1 MWAIITC
8 GGLASESNK
17 NQLPTAA
24 SNLHSAQFRFPL
36 SLSSS
41 RFFLDTTPI
50 PINRRPKRNR
60 SAAVDPSS
68 DPSCSSDRRFREL
81 GNVFAAEQASQVG
94 GGGGTL
100 QPLPLDALFEIL
112 LRLAAKELC
121 RLRAVSRPWRA
132 LLSDPH
138 FIAAHA
144 ARHPSPLVVVGYGLS
159 SGYPDGNILC
169 DIMDLSGQ
177 VVKRIRATGD
187 GIEKDLVVSARL
199 DFVEIMRGL
208 NWSRQLLDPAT
219 GAVTVL
225 PEELADEHAALQL
238 DIFEHRSV
246 VAFGKVASTGEY
258 KALRVFDNTSDEPS
272 SEQLCEVF
280 TIDGSNSDA
289 RWRAKR
295 APPVPVD
302 VSLSNM
308 AVVNGIAYFLL
319 NEGYWYGYVRP
330 KFIASFNLGTEEWRR
345 TIQGP
350 KFKFEGS
357 GLGLP
362 SSHMDFNRVSLASL
376 NDCLAV
382 VHCVGSAYIDIWVL
396 MDFEKGLWVRRH
408 RIQIKQ
414 NALDDGVFVH
424 PLLVLNDGRI
434 VTYIGN
440 RGILRIYNPR
450 TTDYTDLA
458 VTMPY
463 VAMDLY
469 TGNLLSL
476 PNAAG

>member
-1 MWAIITC
+1 MRNPPLMLQI
-8 GGLASESNK
+8 GDSGASGMAPPSK
-17 NQLPTAA
+17 
-24 SNLHSAQFRFPL
+24 R
-36 SLSSS
+36 S
-41 RFFLDTTPI
+41 R
-50 PINRRPKRNR
+50 
-60 SAAVDPSS
+60 S
-68 DPSCSSDRRFREL
+68 
-81 GNVFAAEQASQVG
+81 G
-94 GGGGTL
+94 GGGGALRT
-100 QPLPLDALFEIL
+100 LPLDALFEIL
-112 LRLAAKELC
+112 LRLTAKELC

-187 GIEKDLVVSARL
+187 GIGEDSVVSARL
-199 DFVEIMRGL
+199 EFAEIARGL
-208 NWSRQLLDPAT
+208 SCGCQLLNPAT

-238 DIFEHRSV
+238 DIFEYRSV

-258 KALRVFDNTSDEPS
+258 KALRVFDNTFDEPS

-280 TIDGSNSDA
+280 TIDGRSRDA

-295 APPVPVD
+295 APPCPVH
-302 VSLSNM
+302 VSNM
-308 AVVNGIAYFLL
+308 AVVNGIVYFFFHD
-319 NEGYWYGYVRP
+319 GYWYGYVKP
-330 KFIASFNLGTEEWRR
+330 KFIASFDLGTEEWRR
-345 TIQGP
+345 TIQVP
-350 KFKFEGS
+350 MFKFEGS
-357 GLGLP
+357 ALGLS
-362 SSHMDFNRVSLASL
+362 SSHMEFNRFSLASL

-382 VHCVGSAYIDIWVL
+382 VHCVYSAYIDIWFL
-396 MDFEKGLWVRRH
+396 MDFEKGLWARQH
-408 RIQIKQ
+408 SIQIKQ
-414 NALDDGVFVH
+414 NAPDDGIFVH

>member
-1 MWAIITC
+1 MRNPSLMLQI
-8 GGLASESNK
+8 GDSEASIMA
-17 NQLPTAA
+17 P
-24 SNLHSAQFRFPL
+24 P
-36 SLSSS
+36 S
-41 RFFLDTTPI
+41 RRT
-50 PINRRPKRNR
+50 R
-60 SAAVDPSS
+60 S
-68 DPSCSSDRRFREL
+68 R
-81 GNVFAAEQASQVG
+81 G
-94 GGGGTL
+94 GGGAF

-112 LRLAAKELC
+112 LRLTAKELC

-144 ARHPSPLVVVGYGLS
+144 ARHPAPLIVAGYGLG

-169 DIMDLSGQ
+169 DIMDLSGR

-187 GIEKDLVVSARL
+187 GIVRDSVVSTRL
-199 DFVEIMRGL
+199 KFVEIARGL
-208 NWSRQLLDPAT
+208 SSGCWLLDPAT

-238 DIFEHRSV
+238 DIIEYRSG

-272 SEQLCEVF
+272 SAQLCEVF
-280 TIDGSNSDA
+280 TIDGRNRDA

-295 APPVPVD
+295 APPCPVD
-302 VSLSNM
+302 VRLCHM
-308 AVVNGIAYFLL
+308 AVVNGIAYYFF
-319 NEGYWYGYVRP
+319 NEGYWYGYLRP
-330 KFIASFNLGTEEWRR
+330 KFIASFDLGTEEWRK
-345 TIQGP
+345 TLQGP
-350 KFKFEGS
+350 QFRFEGS
-357 GLGLP
+357 AFGLP
-362 SSHMDFNRVSLASL
+362 SSHMDFNQVTLASL

-382 VHCVGSAYIDIWVL
+382 VHCVRSAYIDIWFL
-396 MDFEKGLWVRRH
+396 MDFDKGLWVRQH
-408 RIQIKQ
+408 SIQIKQ
-414 NALDDGVFVH
+414 NAPVDGFYVH

-434 VTYIGN
+434 VTYIGTS
-440 RGILRIYNPR
+440 GILRIYNPR

-458 VTMPY
+458 VTRPY

>member
-1 MWAIITC
+1 MDP
-8 GGLASESNK
+8 
-17 NQLPTAA
+17 PT
-24 SNLHSAQFRFPL
+24 
-36 SLSSS
+36 
-41 RFFLDTTPI
+41 
-50 PINRRPKRNR
+50 RRLR
-60 SAAVDPSS
+60 S
-68 DPSCSSDRRFREL
+68 
-81 GNVFAAEQASQVG
+81 G
-94 GGGGTL
+94 GGGGAL

-112 LRLAAKELC
+112 LRLTAKELC
-121 RLRAVSRPWRA
+121 RLRAVCRPWRA

-144 ARHPSPLVVVGYGLS
+144 AHHPGPLIVAGYGVG

-169 DIMDLSGQ
+169 DIMDLSGR

-187 GIEKDLVVSARL
+187 GIVRDSVVSARL
-199 DFVEIMRGL
+199 KFVEIARGL
-208 NWSRQLLDPAT
+208 SSSCWLLDPAT
-219 GAVTVL
+219 GA
-225 PEELADEHAALQL
+225 L
-238 DIFEHRSV
+238 DIFEYRSG

-272 SEQLCEVF
+272 SAQLCEVF
-280 TIDGSNSDA
+280 TIDGSSRDA

-295 APPVPVD
+295 APPCPVD
-302 VSLSNM
+302 VRLCHM
-308 AVVNGIAYFLL
+308 AVVNGIAYFFF
-319 NEGYWYGYVRP
+319 NEGYWYGYLRP
-330 KFIASFNLGTEEWRR
+330 KLIASFDLGTEEWRR
-345 TIQGP
+345 TLQGP
-350 KFKFEGS
+350 QFRFEGS

-362 SSHMDFNRVSLASL
+362 SRHMDFNRVTLVSL

-382 VHCVGSAYIDIWVL
+382 VHCVRSAYIDIWFL
-396 MDFEKGLWVRRH
+396 MDFEKSLWVRQH
-408 RIQIKQ
+408 SIQVEQ
-414 NALDDGVFVH
+414 NAPDDGFYVH

-458 VTMPY
+458 VTRPY

-476 PNAAG
+476 PNAAS